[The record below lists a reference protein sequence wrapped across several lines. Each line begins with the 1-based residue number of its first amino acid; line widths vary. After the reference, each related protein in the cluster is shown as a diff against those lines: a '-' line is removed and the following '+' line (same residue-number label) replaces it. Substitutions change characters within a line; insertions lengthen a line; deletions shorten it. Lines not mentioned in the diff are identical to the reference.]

1 MLKYRAV
8 TGEYDPFV
16 SFKLLYCMLLLCKQT
31 WKGFQSTGRT
41 RRICSPTAV
50 SKRSYFSSKQNKF
63 KLLACLTLILQ
74 WKQTAG
80 ASLQPLIDLDLTTNN
95 QIKFQIPGNHS
106 LMLFRNPQ
114 AMVLYSTSLDYNRQ
128 LVQIDRIVD
137 FTQFA
142 LSNMNLVDTLS
153 PLVELQHFAMPKN
166 SFIYKQSN
174 FLISTDSMDY
184 STCQYYCASNQA
196 AIINAPRD
204 FYAVRKRYPNI
215 SLWVDSQTTVKTA
228 DTNRNYTV
236 LLGEKSLYPDNNL
249 TYTGAPRILY
259 QKEEKMVKDDK
270 IEKFYYGYYNGQDSA
285 WWPTHAYKLI
295 SRISKSDRVEIIIPT
310 PTTVLDVAL
319 AQCPCVHPLNENKR
333 LFADMRDQLQILAV
347 QREELGFFLE
357 TLRLKTGYVP
367 RLLRFTQLAK
377 NHSRVKTEQPYR
389 LKDFAPLTAYKE
401 KWINNE
407 KADMA
412 LAPVILQFV
421 ATKIGTPMMLSLFKP
436 YFMKVIKDMNAH
448 TFKYLG
454 DKPTSLLPT
463 SVKLSG
469 IDVQTTNFSIIFQ
482 INDLHSFEDHKRKS
496 FTDNTRILRNM
507 SLINTAL
514 GNFLQTDIE
523 QMVIKIASE
532 NISETI
538 DRDYPVLVS
547 IEKSDSF
554 WLFKIF
560 FTIIMNTPT
569 STTFSLFNLPTDLI
583 DDKYYASDMP
593 TRFSSDG
600 FQYQFDQTFANKGL
614 AACIDN
620 ILAGSYSD
628 QCTRTA
634 IQKTKIVKGFRIS
647 VYNVFYILTDSN
659 SHLKIT
665 CPGQLTHHN
674 NLKRSVTVIAVS
686 PACNIALLLAT
697 GTLNIKQNN
706 SYAGRI
712 SPPILLFE
720 YDINAR
726 HSDMDF
732 HLILIITI
740 GSAVLVLIIVLI
752 SIAYY
757 ILHHKTTEI
766 IEMHETIHTS
776 TPTSSETSVETIRS
790 VTRSPRVHFNT
801 TI

>member
-1 MLKYRAV
+1 MSQYRPF
-8 TGEYDPFV
+8 TGEYG
-16 SFKLLYCMLLLCKQT
+16 SLLSLKLLHSLFLLCEQT

-41 RRICSPTAV
+41 RGVYSPTAV
-50 SKRSYFSSKQNKF
+50 PKRSYFPPEQTKF

-74 WKQTAG
+74 LQQTAA

-95 QIKFQIPGNHS
+95 QIEFQIPGNHS
-106 LMLFRNPQ
+106 LMLFRDPQ
-114 AMVLYSTSLDYNRQ
+114 AMVLYNTNLDYNRQ

-166 SFIYKQSN
+166 SFIYKESN

-184 STCQYYCASNQA
+184 NTCQFYCASNQA
-196 AIINAPRD
+196 AIINSPRD
-204 FYAVRKRYPNI
+204 FYAVRKKYPNI
-215 SLWVDSQTTVKTA
+215 SLWIDSQTTVTTSDNKV
-228 DTNRNYTV
+228 YTV

-249 TYTGAPRILY
+249 TYTGAPRVLY
-259 QKEEKMVKDDK
+259 QKKEQLLKADK
-270 IEKFYYGYYNGQDSA
+270 IGKFYYGYYNGQDSSY
-285 WWPTHAYKLI
+285 WPTHAYNLI
-295 SRISKSDRVEIIIPT
+295 SRVSKSDKIEIIIPT
-310 PTTVLDVAL
+310 PTTVLDVAM
-319 AQCPCVHPLNENKR
+319 AQCPCVHPLGENKR

-377 NHSRVKTEQPYR
+377 NHSRVKTDQPYR

-401 KWINNE
+401 PWINNE

-454 DKPTSLLPT
+454 DKQTSLLPT

-469 IDVQTTNFSIIFQ
+469 IDVQKTNFSIIFQ
-482 INDLHSFEDHKRKS
+482 INDLHSFEDRKRKS

-523 QMVIKIASE
+523 KMVIKIASE
-532 NISETI
+532 NITETI
-538 DRDYPVLVS
+538 DPDYPVVVS

-560 FTIIMNTPT
+560 FTIVMNTPT
-569 STTFSLFNLPTDLI
+569 STTFNLFNLPTDII
-583 DDKYYASDMP
+583 DEKYYASDLP
-593 TRFSSDG
+593 TKFSSDG

-647 VYNVFYILTDSN
+647 VYNVFYILTENN

-686 PACNIALLLAT
+686 PACNIALILAT
-697 GTLNIKQNN
+697 GTLNIKQNA

-740 GSAVLVLIIVLI
+740 GSAVLILIIVLI
-752 SIAYY
+752 SVGYY
-757 ILHHKTTEI
+757 ILRNKTTEI

>member
-1 MLKYRAV
+1 
-8 TGEYDPFV
+8 
-16 SFKLLYCMLLLCKQT
+16 MLLLCEQT
-31 WKGFQSTGRT
+31 WKGFQSA
-41 RRICSPTAV
+41 RRASRVCSQPAV
-50 SKRSYFSSKQNKF
+50 SKRSYLPPKPSKF
-63 KLLACLTLILQ
+63 KLFACITLILQ
-74 WKQTAG
+74 LKQTTA

-95 QIKFQIPGNHS
+95 QIEFQIPGNHS
-106 LMLFRNPQ
+106 LMLFRDPQ
-114 AMVLYSTSLDYNRQ
+114 AMVLYSTNLDYNRQ

-142 LSNMNLVDTLS
+142 LSNMNLVDTLT
-153 PLVELQHFAMPKN
+153 PLVELQHYAMPKN
-166 SFIYKQSN
+166 SFIYKESN

-184 STCQYYCASNQA
+184 NTCQFYCASNQA
-196 AIINAPRD
+196 AIISSPRD
-204 FYAVRKRYPNI
+204 FYAVRRKYPNI
-215 SLWVDSQTTVKTA
+215 SLWIDSQTTVTNS
-228 DTNRNYTV
+228 DTDPVYTV

-249 TYTGAPRILY
+249 TYTGSPRVLY
-259 QKEEKMVKDDK
+259 QKKEQLEKADK
-270 IEKFYYGYYNGQDSA
+270 IDKFYYGYYDAQDSA
-285 WWPTHAYKLI
+285 YWPTHAYNLV
-295 SRISKSDRVEIIIPT
+295 SRVSKSDRVEIIIPT
-310 PTTVLDVAL
+310 PTTILDVAH
-319 AQCPCVHPLNENKR
+319 AQCPCVHPLGENKR

-377 NHSRVKTEQPYR
+377 NHSRVKTDQPYR
-389 LKDFAPLTAYKE
+389 LKDFAPLTAFKE
-401 KWINNE
+401 PWINNE

-482 INDLHSFEDHKRKS
+482 INDLHSFEDRKRKS

-523 QMVIKIASE
+523 KMVIQIASE
-532 NISETI
+532 NITETI
-538 DRDYPVLVS
+538 DPDYPVVVS

-560 FTIIMNTPT
+560 FTIVMNTPT
-569 STTFSLFNLPTDLI
+569 STTFDLFNLPTDII

-600 FQYQFDQTFANKGL
+600 FMYQFDQTFANKGL
-614 AACIDN
+614 ATCIDN

-628 QCTRTA
+628 QCNRNT
-634 IQKTKIVKGFRIS
+634 IQKTKIVKGFTIS
-647 VYNVFYILTDSN
+647 VYNVFYILTEQN

-686 PACNIALLLAT
+686 PACNIALILPT
-697 GTLNIKQNN
+697 GTLNIKQNT

-720 YDINAR
+720 YDITAR
-726 HSDMDF
+726 HSEMDF

-740 GSAVLVLIIVLI
+740 GSAVLILILVFI
-752 SIAYY
+752 SIGYY

-766 IEMHETIHTS
+766 IEMHETTHT

-790 VTRSPRVHFNT
+790 VTRSPRIHFNT